1 MRCRA
6 SSFGPFGCDASR
18 AGLDMSSTREFG
30 MSRTDAPDGSR
41 GTTPSQLRDYMRK
54 TVVRGNADEHRG
66 EWVWRDGAV
75 ASWTKGVGWWDRP
88 GSFSETDGPPPVG
101 LTRPSFD
108 TTDEESS
115 ELSPDGGATVLGQFG
130 WTRLREALDTLQW
143 SELSS
148 TLCRRTHSPRRRVND
163 GIHDFDG

>member
-1 MRCRA
+1 MQDFPHQVRGMRGLTPKQQKRVDVGNA
-6 SSFGPFGCDASR
+6 YADFGIESLWSAFRGGTSFTA
-18 AGLDMSSTREFG
+18 EF
-30 MSRTDAPDGSR
+30 
-41 GTTPSQLRDYMRK
+41 QWF
-54 TVVRGNADEHRG
+54 RGNADEHRG

-130 WTRLREALDTLQW
+130 WTRLREALDTLHW